1 MTSTRGLCI
10 GCIAFEGGAGAS
22 PETEPE
28 SRRGKCALRPELG
41 IIQGSFDAC
50 ERLHLK
56 RAFKDL
62 GWQAGKPAKRG
73 RARANYDDEAVE
85 VTPRATLNN
94 PTKGNTEGEIDMD
107 RDGLKEVLRELLEE
121 ETLYGY
127 PEMAKKYQ
135 GGTLLIKPA
144 DSELQPK
151 EIPVE
156 TFFHKVVMV
165 RDRLRVL
172 EAKVNANDNLSS
184 SEKVEL
190 QQYVSKA
197 YGSLTTFNV
206 LFRDKNDHFSSK

>member
-10 GCIAFEGGAGAS
+10 GCLAFEGGAGAS